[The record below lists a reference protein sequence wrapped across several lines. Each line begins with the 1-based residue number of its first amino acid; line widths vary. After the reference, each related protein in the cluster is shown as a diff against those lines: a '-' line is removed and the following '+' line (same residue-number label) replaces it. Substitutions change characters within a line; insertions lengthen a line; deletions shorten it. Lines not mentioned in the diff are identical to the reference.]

1 MITLPAPS
9 SLAKPAASSTAKPAY
24 LPKKGTKESLEADLK
39 KAQSRADALSKRFA
53 VKAKRMG
60 EMAHA
65 ALITAEVQG
74 AVFGASFLSGFM
86 RAKGRSLKVWKV
98 DLRWVVGGALVLSGV
113 LLENAAAEHLLALG
127 NGVLASVVSE
137 LAFDLGQKFG
147 TKVAAP
153 ATTPATTPA
162 VTDPATHGIPSVRL
176 LDDGS
181 GLRSLGTLGADGR
194 VDPNVGG
201 ALDPIE
207 RFNNEV
213 ALARDLFARAHK
225 AQAAGNG
232 EQAAGLRGEAQIH
245 VEYARNIHEKYKVGK
260 FPTEWAHITGGRGR
274 HHAQHGRPAGKVQV
288 LQNRAPVA
296 APAPARAAG
305 RPAQV
310 LIEED
315 QWNTWD
321 DGMGQNVQPGNT
333 AGSGNQFL
341 DSVLSLPDDEFE
353 AMVSGTEGS
362 ELGE

>member
-1 MITLPAPS
+1 MITLPTPS

-39 KAQSRADALSKRFA
+39 KAQGRAAALSKRFE
-53 VKAKRMG
+53 VRAKRAG
-60 EMAHA
+60 AMAHA
-65 ALITAEVQG
+65 ALITAEIQG

-137 LAFDLGQKFG
+137 LAFDLGQRFG
-147 TKVAAP
+147 TKAAAP
-153 ATTPATTPA
+153 ASTPATTPA
-162 VTDPATHGIPSVRL
+162 ATDLATHGVPSVRL

-194 VDPNVGG
+194 VDPNVGA

-213 ALARDLFARAHK
+213 AIARDLFARAHK

-232 EQAAGLRGEAQIH
+232 EGAAGLRGEAQIH

-260 FPTEWAHITGGRGR
+260 FPAEWAHVTGGRGR
-274 HHAQHGRPAGKVQV
+274 HAQHAQHGRPAGKVQV
-288 LQNRAPVA
+288 LQNRAPA
-296 APAPARAAG
+296 AAPARAAG

-310 LIEED
+310 LLEED
-315 QWNTWD
+315 QWTTWD
-321 DGMGQNVQPGNT
+321 DPMGQNVQPGNT
-333 AGSGNQFL
+333 AASGNQFL